1 MDILMILDSEF
12 PPDDRVEKE
21 ALTLIRAGN
30 NVSMI
35 CLNYGNHKGHEVYM
49 GLGIRRLSINK
60 TLRNKIMATYLVLP
74 FYRWF
79 WKNAISK
86 FIKENHVDVIH
97 IHDLPLSDIAVRL
110 RRTQKISVVCDQHE
124 YYSNW
129 IVNTAHYNTFT
140 GKIVKSLS
148 NWKKYEIRNLSHAD
162 IVITVEEPLKSIYIS
177 ETGIKE
183 DKIVVLPNTPLASVF
198 DHTKRNSALAEKYRD
213 KFVVF
218 YAGHIDILRGLNTII
233 ESLPLLRDRIP
244 DLRFVFAG
252 HYTEKYYDP
261 LKYIDELGVTDLTEY
276 LGFVPL
282 EELPY
287 LIAASNVCIHVPPAI
302 SREVNSSIATK
313 IYQYLLMNKPI
324 IVGQAKM
331 MKEFVEGNRIGVS
344 IKDSDPCD
352 LAAKIEMLH
361 SSPSLIAE
369 FTDNCRK
376 IAHKYCWEETS
387 LPFVECYQKL
397 KQ

>member
-35 CLNYGNHKGHEVYM
+35 CLNYGNHKGHEVYL

-97 IHDLPLSDIAVRL
+97 IHDLPLSDIAVSL

-183 DKIVVLPNTPLASVF
+183 DKIVVLPN
-198 DHTKRNSALAEKYRD
+198 
-213 KFVVF
+213 
-218 YAGHIDILRGLNTII
+218 
-233 ESLPLLRDRIP
+233 
-244 DLRFVFAG
+244 
-252 HYTEKYYDP
+252 
-261 LKYIDELGVTDLTEY
+261 
-276 LGFVPL
+276 
-282 EELPY
+282 
-287 LIAASNVCIHVPPAI
+287 I
-302 SREVNSSIATK
+302 ST
-313 IYQYLLMNKPI
+313 
-324 IVGQAKM
+324 
-331 MKEFVEGNRIGVS
+331 F
-344 IKDSDPCD
+344 C
-352 LAAKIEMLH
+352 
-361 SSPSLIAE
+361 
-369 FTDNCRK
+369 
-376 IAHKYCWEETS
+376 
-387 LPFVECYQKL
+387 
-397 KQ
+397 

>member
-1 MDILMILDSEF
+1 MILDSEF

-21 ALTLIRAGN
+21 ALTLIREGN
-30 NVSMI
+30 NVSML
-35 CLNYGNHKGHEVYM
+35 CLNYGNHKEQEVRK
-49 GLGIRRLSINK
+49 GIRIKRLSINK
-60 TLRNKIMATYLVLP
+60 KIRNKIMATYLVLP

-79 WKNAISK
+79 WKNAVNK
-86 FIKENHVDVIH
+86 FIKENHIDVIH
-97 IHDLPLSDIAVRL
+97 IHDLPLSDIAVDTGRKH
-110 RRTQKISVVCDQHE
+110 RIRVVCDQHE

-129 IVNTAHYNTFT
+129 IINTAHYNTFI

-148 NWKKYEIRNLSHAD
+148 NWKKYEVRNLTRAD
-162 IVITVEEPLKSIYIS
+162 IVITVEEPLKSIYIA

-183 DKIVVLPNTPLASVF
+183 DKIAVLPNTPLASVF
-198 DHTKRNSALAEKYRD
+198 DNTKRKSELTEKYRD
-213 KFVVF
+213 KFVIF

-233 ESLPLLRDRIP
+233 GSLPLLRDRIP
-244 DLRFVFAG
+244 ELRFVFAG

-261 LKYIDELGVTDLTEY
+261 FKYIDELGVRDLTEY
-276 LGFVPL
+276 PGFVPL

-287 LIAASNVCIHVPPAI
+287 LIAESKVCIHVPPAI

-331 MKEFVEGNRIGVS
+331 MKEFVEGNKIGLS
-344 IKDSDPCD
+344 IKDSDPAD
-352 LAAKIEMLH
+352 LAEKILLLY

-376 IAHKYCWEETS
+376 ISHKYCWEETS
-387 LPFVECYQKL
+387 KQLIEYYQKL
-397 KQ
+397 RQ